1 MKSGSMSLRASGCM
15 NSQSNAYSMPS
26 RLSFR
31 LMTQSTVPHDP
42 AYIQQWMD
50 EHRIT
55 EVECLIPDMAGQ
67 ARGKIVPRHK
77 YNPAVGLR
85 LPEAVLTMTVTGDYP
100 EKDFTSVADGDMVL
114 TPDATTLRPVP
125 WAKEPTAQIIHDC
138 YRFDGSETPLSPRSV
153 LRRMIKLYE
162 DEGWKP
168 VIAPEMEFYL
178 VQVEPDED
186 IPLKPPVGRTR
197 RTEAGMQSF
206 SIDSVNEYDDIFDVM
221 YDWCEAQGI
230 QLDTLIH
237 EMGTAQM
244 EINLDHGDPLPL
256 ADQVFL
262 FKRTVREVAIRHNM
276 YATFMAKPMQGQP
289 GSAMHIHQS
298 VVSASTGQNIFSR
311 PNGDAS
317 DEFFHFIGGLQ
328 TYLPAATAVFAPY
341 VNSYRRLS
349 RFTSAPINL
358 SWGYDNRTCG
368 LRVPHSGP
376 EARRVEN
383 RLAGVDVNP
392 YLAIAVSLACGYLG
406 MQQRIRP
413 SDPTSGS
420 AYEQPHQLP
429 RHLDDAIERLT
440 ACKPLA
446 ELFGSHFLETYSAI
460 KETEYQEYFDVVSPW
475 ERRFLLLSV

>member
-1 MKSGSMSLRASGCM
+1 M
-15 NSQSNAYSMPS
+15 NDAQK
-26 RLSFR
+26 
-31 LMTQSTVPHDP
+31 
-42 AYIQQWMD
+42 IQQWLD
-50 EHRIT
+50 ENRIT
-55 EVECLIPDMAGQ
+55 EVECLIPDMTGL

-77 YNPAVGLR
+77 YNPAEGLR
-85 LPEAVLTMTVTGDYP
+85 LPEAVLSMTVTGDFP
-100 EKDFTSVADGDMVL
+100 EQDFTSVADPDMRL
-114 TPDATTLRPVP
+114 IPDASTVRPVP

-138 YRFDGSETPLSPRSV
+138 VNFDGTDADLAPRNV
-153 LRRMIKLYE
+153 LKRILKLYQQ
-162 DEGWKP
+162 DGLSAI
-168 VIAPEMEFYL
+168 VAPEMEFYL

-186 IPLKPPVGRTR
+186 IPLKPPVGRTK

-206 SIDSVNEYDDIFDVM
+206 SIDAVNEYDNIFDEI
-221 YDWCEAQGI
+221 YDWCEAQGLA
-230 QLDTLIH
+230 LDTLIH

-244 EINLDHGDPLPL
+244 EINLDHGDPLAL

-262 FKRTVREVAIRHNM
+262 FKRTVREVAIRNNM

-298 VVSASTGQNIFSR
+298 VVDADGRNIFSQADGS
-311 PNGDAS
+311 PSDA
-317 DEFFHFIGGLQ
+317 FLHFIGGLQ
-328 TYLPAATAVFAPY
+328 TYLPAAMPFFAPY

-392 YLAIAVSLACGYLG
+392 YLAIAASLACGYLG
-406 MQQRIRP
+406 MQQRIQP
-413 SDPTSGS
+413 SAPLTGS

-429 RHLDDAIERLT
+429 RHLDDAIDMLLK
-440 ACKPLA
+440 CQPLA
-446 ELFGSHFLETYSAI
+446 ELFGDHFIQTYSAI
-460 KETEYQEYFDVVSPW
+460 KEAEYREYFDVISPW
-475 ERRFLLLSV
+475 ERRFLLLHV

>member
-1 MKSGSMSLRASGCM
+1 MHNPQLIE
-15 NSQSNAYSMPS
+15 NWLN
-26 RLSFR
+26 
-31 LMTQSTVPHDP
+31 D
-42 AYIQQWMD
+42 
-50 EHRIT
+50 HRIT
-55 EVECLIPDMAGQ
+55 EIECLIPDMTGL

-77 YNPAVGLR
+77 YNPATGLR
-85 LPEAVLTMTVTGDYP
+85 LPEAVLSMTVTGDYP
-100 EKDFTSVADGDMVL
+100 EKDYTSVADPDMKL
-114 TPDATTLRPVP
+114 IPDASTIRPVP
-125 WAKEPTAQIIHDC
+125 WAKEPTAQIIHNC
-138 YRFDGSETPLSPRSV
+138 VNFDGTPATLSPRNV
-153 LRRMIKLYE
+153 LKRILQHYS
-162 DEGWKP
+162 DAGWQAI
-168 VIAPEMEFYL
+168 VAPEMEFYL
-178 VQVEPDED
+178 VEIEPDED
-186 IPLKPPVGRTR
+186 IPLRPPVGRTK

-206 SIDSVNEYDDIFDVM
+206 SIDAVNEYDNIFDEM
-221 YDWCEAQGI
+221 YDWCEAQGLA
-230 QLDTLIH
+230 LDTLIH

-244 EINLDHGDPLPL
+244 EINLDHGEPLAL

-298 VVSASTGQNIFSR
+298 ILDSKTGQNLFSLEDGS
-311 PNGDAS
+311 PSPA
-317 DEFFHFIGGLQ
+317 FFHFIGGLQ
-328 TYLPAATAVFAPY
+328 TYLPAAMPFFAPY

-392 YLAIAVSLACGYLG
+392 YLAIAASLACGFLG
-406 MQQRIRP
+406 MQEQIMP
-413 SDPTSGS
+413 NEPLSGS

-429 RHLDDAIERLT
+429 RHLDDAIDKLM

-446 ELFGSHFLETYSAI
+446 AMFGEHFIETYSAI
-460 KETEYQEYFDVVSPW
+460 KEAEYREYFDVISPW
-475 ERRFLLLSV
+475 ERRFLLLHV

>member
-1 MKSGSMSLRASGCM
+1 MVQTPEDTAH
-15 NSQSNAYSMPS
+15 Q
-26 RLSFR
+26 
-31 LMTQSTVPHDP
+31 
-42 AYIQQWMD
+42 IQQWLD

-55 EVECLIPDMAGQ
+55 EIECLVADMAGQ
-67 ARGKIVPRHK
+67 ARGKVVPRHK
-77 YNPAVGLR
+77 YDPRVGLR

-114 TPDATTLRPVP
+114 LPDAGSLRPVP
-125 WAKEPTAQIIHDC
+125 WAKEPTAQIIHHC
-138 YRFDGSETPLSPRSV
+138 RRFDGSEMPLSPRNV
-153 LRRMIKLYE
+153 LRRIIGLFE
-162 DEGWKP
+162 AEGWQP
-168 VIAPEMEFYL
+168 VVAPEMEFYL

-206 SIDSVNEYDDIFDVM
+206 SLDSINEYDDIFDVM

-244 EINLDHGDPLPL
+244 EINLDHGDPLAL
-256 ADQVFL
+256 ADQAFL
-262 FKRTVREVAIRHNM
+262 FKRTIREVAIRHSM

-289 GSAMHIHQS
+289 GSAMHIHHS
-298 VVSASTGQNIFSR
+298 VVDRASGHNIFSR
-311 PNGDAS
+311 ADGEPTDA
-317 DEFFHFIGGLQ
+317 FFHYIGGLQ
-328 TYLPAATAVFAPY
+328 AFLPAATAFFAPY

-349 RFTSAPINL
+349 RYTSAPINL

-376 EARRVEN
+376 QARRVEN

-392 YLAIAVSLACGYLG
+392 YLAIAASLACGYLG
-406 MQQRIRP
+406 MKQGIKP
-413 SDPTSGS
+413 SDPLVGS

-429 RHLDDAIERLT
+429 RHLDMAVEKLM
-440 ACKPLA
+440 ACEPLV
-446 ELFGSHFLETYSAI
+446 EVFGEHFIQTYSAI
-460 KETEYQEYFDVVSPW
+460 KEAEYSEYFDVVSPW
-475 ERRFLLLSV
+475 ERRFLLLNV

>member
-1 MKSGSMSLRASGCM
+1 MA
-15 NSQSNAYSMPS
+15 QPIA
-26 RLSFR
+26 
-31 LMTQSTVPHDP
+31 QHDP

-114 TPDATTLRPVP
+114 TPDARTLRPVP

-138 YRFDGSETPLSPRSV
+138 YRFDGSETPLSPRAV
-153 LRRMIKLYE
+153 LRRMIQLYE
-162 DEGWKP
+162 KEGWKP

-206 SIDSVNEYDDIFDVM
+206 SIDAVNEYDDIFDVM

-244 EINLDHGDPLPL
+244 EINLDHGDPLSL

-298 VVSASTGQNIFSR
+298 VLSTVNGQNIFSR
-311 PNGDAS
+311 PDGEAS
-317 DEFFHFIGGLQ
+317 EAFFHFIGGLQ

-406 MQQRIRP
+406 MKQRIRP
-413 SDPTSGS
+413 SEPTTGS

-440 ACKPLA
+440 ACEPLA
-446 ELFGSHFLETYSAI
+446 ELFGEHFLQTYSAI
-460 KETEYQEYFDVVSPW
+460 KEAEYQEYFDVVSPW

>member
-1 MKSGSMSLRASGCM
+1 M
-15 NSQSNAYSMPS
+15 NDAQK
-26 RLSFR
+26 
-31 LMTQSTVPHDP
+31 
-42 AYIQQWMD
+42 IQQWLD
-50 EHRIT
+50 ENRIT
-55 EVECLIPDMAGQ
+55 EVECLIPDMTGL

-77 YNPAVGLR
+77 YNPAEGLR
-85 LPEAVLTMTVTGDYP
+85 LPEAVLSMTVTGDFP
-100 EKDFTSVADGDMVL
+100 EQDFTSVADPDMRL
-114 TPDATTLRPVP
+114 IPDASTVRPVP

-138 YRFDGSETPLSPRSV
+138 VNFDGTDADLAPRNV
-153 LRRMIKLYE
+153 LKRILKLYQQ
-162 DEGWKP
+162 DGLSAI
-168 VIAPEMEFYL
+168 VAPEMEFYL

-186 IPLKPPVGRTR
+186 IPLKPPVGRTK

-206 SIDSVNEYDDIFDVM
+206 SIDAVNEYDNIFDEI
-221 YDWCEAQGI
+221 YDWCEAQGLA
-230 QLDTLIH
+230 LDTLIH

-244 EINLDHGDPLPL
+244 EINLDHGDPLQL

-262 FKRTVREVAIRHNM
+262 FKRTVREVAIRNNM

-298 VVSASTGQNIFSR
+298 VVDADGNNLFSNADGS
-311 PNGDAS
+311 PSDA
-317 DEFFHFIGGLQ
+317 FLHFIGGLQ
-328 TYLPAATAVFAPY
+328 TYLPAAMPFFAPY

-392 YLAIAVSLACGYLG
+392 YLAIAASLACGYLG
-406 MQQRIRP
+406 MQQRIQP
-413 SDPTSGS
+413 SAPLTGS

-429 RHLDDAIERLT
+429 RHLDDAIDMLLK
-440 ACKPLA
+440 CQPLA
-446 ELFGSHFLETYSAI
+446 ELFGDHFIQTYSAI
-460 KETEYQEYFDVVSPW
+460 KEAEYREYFDVISPW
-475 ERRFLLLSV
+475 ERRFLLLHV

>member
-1 MKSGSMSLRASGCM
+1 MVRTPEDHAR
-15 NSQSNAYSMPS
+15 Q
-26 RLSFR
+26 
-31 LMTQSTVPHDP
+31 
-42 AYIQQWMD
+42 IQQWLD
-50 EHRIT
+50 QQRIT
-55 EVECLIPDMAGQ
+55 EIECLIPDMAGQ

-77 YNPAVGLR
+77 YDPAVGLR

-100 EKDFTSVADGDMVL
+100 QEDYTSVADPDML
-114 TPDATTLRPVP
+114 LIPDVKTLRPVP

-138 YRFDGSETPLSPRSV
+138 YRFDGAAIDLSPRAL
-153 LRRMIKLYE
+153 LRRILSLYE
-162 DEGWKP
+162 AEGWKP
-168 VIAPEMEFYL
+168 VVAPEMEFYL

-186 IPLKPPVGRTR
+186 IPLKPPMGRTR

-206 SIDSVNEYDDIFDVM
+206 SIDAVNEYDDIFDVM

-244 EINLDHGDPLPL
+244 EINLDHGDALPL

-262 FKRTVREVAIRHNM
+262 FKRTIREVAIRHNM

-298 VVSASTGQNIFSR
+298 VVRMDDGGNIFSR
-311 PNGDAS
+311 SDGSPS
-317 DEFFHFIGGLQ
+317 DEFMHFIGGLQ
-328 TYLPAATAVFAPY
+328 TYLPAATAFFAPY

-349 RFTSAPINL
+349 RYTSAPINL
-358 SWGYDNRTCG
+358 QWGFDNRTCG

-392 YLAIAVSLACGYLG
+392 YLAMAASLACGYLG
-406 MQQRIRP
+406 IRQKLKP
-413 SDPTSGS
+413 SEPLTGS

-429 RHLDDAIERLT
+429 RHLDQAVEQLM
-440 ACKPLA
+440 ACQPLA
-446 ELFGSHFLETYSAI
+446 EIFGEHFIRTYSAI
-460 KETEYQEYFDVVSPW
+460 KDAEYREYFDVISPW
-475 ERRFLLLSV
+475 ERRFLLLHV

>member
-1 MKSGSMSLRASGCM
+1 M
-15 NSQSNAYSMPS
+15 NDAQK
-26 RLSFR
+26 
-31 LMTQSTVPHDP
+31 
-42 AYIQQWMD
+42 IQQWLD
-50 EHRIT
+50 ENRIT
-55 EVECLIPDMAGQ
+55 EVECLIPDMTGL

-77 YNPAVGLR
+77 YNPAEGLR
-85 LPEAVLTMTVTGDYP
+85 LPEAVLSMTVTGDFP
-100 EKDFTSVADGDMVL
+100 EQDFTSVADPDMRL
-114 TPDATTLRPVP
+114 IPDASTVRPVP

-138 YRFDGSETPLSPRSV
+138 VNFDGTDADLAPRNV
-153 LRRMIKLYE
+153 LKRILKLYQQ
-162 DEGWKP
+162 DGLSAI
-168 VIAPEMEFYL
+168 VAPEMEFYL

-186 IPLKPPVGRTR
+186 IPLKPPVGRTK

-206 SIDSVNEYDDIFDVM
+206 SIDAVNEYDNIFDEI
-221 YDWCEAQGI
+221 YDWCEAQGLA
-230 QLDTLIH
+230 LDTLIH

-244 EINLDHGDPLPL
+244 EINLDHGDPLQL

-262 FKRTVREVAIRHNM
+262 FKRTVREVAIRNNM

-298 VVSASTGQNIFSR
+298 VVDADGNNIFSNTDGS
-311 PNGDAS
+311 PSDA
-317 DEFFHFIGGLQ
+317 FLHFIGGLQ
-328 TYLPAATAVFAPY
+328 TYLPAAMPFFAPY

-392 YLAIAVSLACGYLG
+392 YLAIAASLACGYLG
-406 MQQRIRP
+406 MQQRIQP
-413 SDPTSGS
+413 SAPLTGS

-429 RHLDDAIERLT
+429 RHLDDAIDMLLK
-440 ACKPLA
+440 CQPLA
-446 ELFGSHFLETYSAI
+446 ELFGDHFIQTYSAI
-460 KETEYQEYFDVVSPW
+460 KEAEYREYFDVISPW
-475 ERRFLLLSV
+475 ERRFLLLHV

>member
-1 MKSGSMSLRASGCM
+1 MADLTT
-15 NSQSNAYSMPS
+15 PS
-26 RLSFR
+26 DAQR
-31 LMTQSTVPHDP
+31 
-42 AYIQQWMD
+42 IQQWLD
-50 EHRIT
+50 ENRIT

-85 LPEAVLTMTVTGDYP
+85 LPEAVLAMTVTGDYP
-100 EKDFTSVADGDMVL
+100 EKDFTSVADPDML
-114 TPDATTLRPVP
+114 LKPDPNTLRPVP

-138 YRFDGSETPLSPRSV
+138 FAFDGTPFALSPRNV
-153 LRRMIKLYE
+153 LRRVLKLYA

-168 VIAPEMEFYL
+168 VVAPEMEFYL
-178 VQVEPDED
+178 VQVEPNED
-186 IPLKPPVGRTR
+186 IPLKPPVGRTK

-206 SIDSVNEYDDIFDVM
+206 SMDAINEYDDIFDVM
-221 YDWCEAQGI
+221 YDWCEAEGI

-244 EINLDHGDPLPL
+244 EINIDHGDPLPL

-262 FKRTVREVAIRHNM
+262 FKRTIREVAIRHEM

-298 VVSASTGQNIFSR
+298 VVGIDGGQNIFSKQDGE
-311 PNGDAS
+311 PSDA
-317 DEFFHFIGGLQ
+317 FFHYIGGLQ
-328 TYLPAATAVFAPY
+328 TYLPAATAFFAPY

-368 LRVPHSGP
+368 LRVPYSGP
-376 EARRVEN
+376 QDRRVEN

-392 YLAIAVSLACGYLG
+392 YLAIAASLACGYLG
-406 MQQRIRP
+406 MKQGLKP
-413 SDPTSGS
+413 SEPLKGS

-429 RHLDDAIERLT
+429 RHLDDAIEKLM
-440 ACKPLA
+440 ACAPLVD
-446 ELFGSHFLETYSAI
+446 LFGEHFIQTYSAI
-460 KETEYQEYFDVVSPW
+460 KETEYREFFDVISPW
-475 ERRFLLLSV
+475 ERRFLLLHV